1 MYLCVRVESG
11 MEAVVR
17 WQLINGGYFAIV
29 ENNINM
35 DGGLV
40 TSTEVGSRH
49 FSDQIFLTTSVLWL
63 GCFFLAE

>member
-17 WQLINGGYFAIV
+17 WQLINCCYLAIV

-35 DGGLV
+35 NGGLV
-40 TSTEVGSRH
+40 TSTEVGSRY
-49 FSDQIFLTTSVLWL
+49 FSDQMF
-63 GCFFLAE
+63 

>member
-17 WQLINGGYFAIV
+17 WQLINCCYLAIV

-35 DGGLV
+35 NGGLV

-49 FSDQIFLTTSVLWL
+49 FSDQMF
-63 GCFFLAE
+63 

>member
-17 WQLINGGYFAIV
+17 WQLINGGYLAIV

-35 DGGLV
+35 NGGLV
-40 TSTEVGSRH
+40 TSTEVVSRH
-49 FSDQIFLTTSVLWL
+49 FSDQMF
-63 GCFFLAE
+63 